1 MQNQNLNFLNKLKT
15 TDTYTSIKKDNKIIA
30 IIPLNCV
37 YNIKTNKV
45 TKGYIVIVE
54 NLNYLVSY
62 FLYQIKMLFLFLFIA
77 FLFVMIISLIFFYTF
92 FVKKYIQLLKLIPTD
107 KKITTFDLMFINIDK
122 IINNQKKAIKNL
134 VIMSKVIQNSNDAI
148 AVTDKNYNIIYINK
162 SFKKLIKIDLKEIKN
177 KNIFHLLNIN
187 EKEIKNLEIAL
198 FYEITFKTKENKKLN
213 LLVSLIPIYTNNKI
227 SNYAF
232 IIKDVTKIKEKQKEI
247 EKLAFYDPLTN
258 LGNRYLFN
266 KKLEELINIGK
277 TKNISFAVFIM
288 DI

>member
-1 MQNQNLNFLNKLKT
+1 
-15 TDTYTSIKKDNKIIA
+15 
-30 IIPLNCV
+30 
-37 YNIKTNKV
+37 
-45 TKGYIVIVE
+45 
-54 NLNYLVSY
+54 
-62 FLYQIKMLFLFLFIA
+62 MLFLFLFIA

-134 VIMSKVIQNSNDAI
+134 VIMSKVIQNNNDAI

-288 DI
+288 DIDNFKEINDSLGHYK

>member
-1 MQNQNLNFLNKLKT
+1 LQNQNLNFLNKLKT
-15 TDTYTSIKKDNKIIA
+15 TDIYTSIKKDNKIIA

-134 VIMSKVIQNSNDAI
+134 VIMSKVIQNNNDAI
-148 AVTDKNYNIIYINK
+148 AVTDKN
-162 SFKKLIKIDLKEIKN
+162 
-177 KNIFHLLNIN
+177 
-187 EKEIKNLEIAL
+187 
-198 FYEITFKTKENKKLN
+198 
-213 LLVSLIPIYTNNKI
+213 
-227 SNYAF
+227 
-232 IIKDVTKIKEKQKEI
+232 
-247 EKLAFYDPLTN
+247 
-258 LGNRYLFN
+258 
-266 KKLEELINIGK
+266 
-277 TKNISFAVFIM
+277 
-288 DI
+288 

>member
-1 MQNQNLNFLNKLKT
+1 
-15 TDTYTSIKKDNKIIA
+15 
-30 IIPLNCV
+30 
-37 YNIKTNKV
+37 
-45 TKGYIVIVE
+45 
-54 NLNYLVSY
+54 
-62 FLYQIKMLFLFLFIA
+62 
-77 FLFVMIISLIFFYTF
+77 
-92 FVKKYIQLLKLIPTD
+92 
-107 KKITTFDLMFINIDK
+107 MFINIDK